1 MPVPTRGFVAVAF
14 ASSDRAVEAELEA
27 DEDGTA
33 RCPHPVFVSNAGQA
47 KRICEL
53 GVEMGILVIE
63 AWGLVLSLFVLFPRN
78 PSEPPC
84 DSRVNRQDVTI
95 GRSGQGVKI
104 DIALLNQMD
113 VIITLCGDAEESCP
127 MTPPHIKRMHWPVFD
142 PAKLEGSKETVVD
155 GFRKAR
161 DKIKELVLG
170 FIEETRQGS

>member
-1 MPVPTRGFVAVAF
+1 MQDKPATKPLKVMFLCTGNSCRSQMAEGFA
-14 ASSDRAVEAELEA
+14 RHYGKGLIEAYSA
-27 DEDGTA
+27 GTK
-33 RCPHPVFVSNAGQA
+33 PSFVHPMA
-47 KRICEL
+47 
-53 GVEMGILVIE
+53 ILVMAEEGIDISSQQSK
-63 AWGLVLSLFVLFPRN
+63 G
-78 PSEPPC
+78 
-84 DSRVNRQDVTI
+84 
-95 GRSGQGVKI
+95 I

-142 PAKLEGSKETVVD
+142 PAKLEGSKETVMD

>member
-14 ASSDRAVEAELEA
+14 ASSNRAVEAELEA

-33 RCPHPVFVSNAGQA
+33 RCSHPVFVSNAGQA
-47 KRICEL
+47 KRVCVL
-53 GVEMGILVIE
+53 GVEMGILIIE
-63 AWGLVLSLFVLFPRN
+63 AWGLVLSLFEFLLRN
-78 PSEPPC
+78 APEASCEL
-84 DSRVNRQDVTI
+84 RVNRLDVTI
-95 GRSGQGVKI
+95 GRSGQQVKI

-127 MTPPHIKRMHWPVFD
+127 MTPPHIKRMRWPVFD